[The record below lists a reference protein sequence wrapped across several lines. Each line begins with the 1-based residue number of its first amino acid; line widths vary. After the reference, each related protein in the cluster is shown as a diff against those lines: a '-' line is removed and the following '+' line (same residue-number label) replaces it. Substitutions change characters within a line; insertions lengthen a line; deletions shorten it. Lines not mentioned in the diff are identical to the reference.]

1 MLSIDENKSEDFL
14 TWGMKVR
21 MIVLPENS
29 DTFSYSNLV
38 WTLAAVQGSGQRA
51 ALLASRPA
59 NRKNTPSSLHKIL
72 QETLVHNIHNI
83 V

>member
-1 MLSIDENKSEDFL
+1 
-14 TWGMKVR
+14 MKVR
-21 MIVLPENS
+21 MIALPGNP

-59 NRKNTPSSLHKIL
+59 SRKNTPSSLHKIL
-72 QETLVHNIHNI
+72 QETVVHNILYI